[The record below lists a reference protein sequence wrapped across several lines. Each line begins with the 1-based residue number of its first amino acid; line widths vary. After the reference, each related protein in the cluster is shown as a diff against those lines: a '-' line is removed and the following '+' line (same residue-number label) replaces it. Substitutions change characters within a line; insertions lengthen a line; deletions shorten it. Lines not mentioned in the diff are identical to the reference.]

1 MAEREEKEEK
11 GPDQPKGDISPNSHI
26 TKGSSVKKQYAG
38 SIFKGRLKETRDCGS
53 VCDLSGSM
61 WITDLRGSVSV
72 SEWRQHSEGHLAVKE
87 VNLAPRSSA
96 AAVRR
101 SRHWGQA
108 VSQWPEDE

>member
-72 SEWRQHSEGHLAVKE
+72 SEWRQHSEGHLTVKE
-87 VNLAPRSSA
+87 AKSGTQELCGGGQELQALGTSSIPVA
-96 AAVRR
+96 R
-101 SRHWGQA
+101 G
-108 VSQWPEDE
+108 